1 MKACDL
7 EMEGDLKPI
16 RAELRSCVRLG
27 RWSVLYLIER
37 REEAE
42 ERLKEGKRTNRPIRA
57 QGQTISAFSSYL
69 GDDYKTRR
77 FTEEWVYGPIQEVV
91 SIPPL
96 SQ

>member
-7 EMEGDLKPI
+7 EMKGDLEPI
-16 RAELRSCVRLG
+16 RAQLLSCLRLG
-27 RWSVLYLIER
+27 RWSALNLIEHQGD
-37 REEAE
+37 AE
-42 ERLKEGKRTNRPIRA
+42 ERLRVGRETKRPIRA
-57 QGQTISAFSSYL
+57 QGQNISAFSSYL